1 MQSETS
7 ITSATARTCQFSIA
21 IDVGKAARVNVIDLI
36 LDGKYKFERYDK
48 DTGYIWVSKVMK

>member
-1 MQSETS
+1 MPLKSST
-7 ITSATARTCQFSIA
+7 TSAMANRHRFNIT
-21 IDVGKAARVNVIDLI
+21 IDVGKQARVNVIDLI